1 MVFPD
6 RVSLLALAVLDWTV
20 RAIDQADLK
29 FKDLSASA
37 SQVLE
42 SKGCA
47 TVPSYLSRVIEVS
60 I

>member
-6 RVSLLALAVLDWTV
+6 RVSLLALAVLSSTV
-20 RAIDQADLK
+20 RAVDQADLK

-42 SKGCA
+42 LKGCTA
-47 TVPSYLSRVIEVS
+47 APSYLSRVIEVS